1 MNAMAT
7 LLASA
12 LLVTGQAA
20 ERPDPSGATAVKL
33 SNFVVTLIYDVRV
46 PAREPGVLIALDAK
60 KGQVVQKD
68 EILGR
73 IDDSDAQ
80 IRKLIADSELAGA
93 TAQADS
99 DANLMA
105 AEITIGVAGEE
116 YRGTLDIKSRV
127 PNAVSD
133 FEERRLKLTFDR
145 AKYQRDVAKVEHEVS
160 QLTRGAKS
168 AQLQA
173 VENEIK
179 RRQIECPV
187 NGVVV
192 ERYHNEGEWAQAGE
206 PLYRVVHMDRLR
218 VEGMLNANNF
228 MPEEIAGSPVKVHV
242 TTPQGIEE
250 FDATIDFVSPVVDPS
265 GEFLI
270 HAEFDNPRKANGQW
284 TVRPGSMPKS
294 PSGSRA
300 TSRRATSS
308 KCDFPPTETPPLTQN
323 LDGHSR

>member
-7 LLASA
+7 LVASL

-20 ERPDPSGATAVKL
+20 ERADSSDATAVKL

-46 PAREPGVLIALDAK
+46 PAREPGVLVALDAK

-80 IRKLIADSELAGA
+80 IRKVIAESELAVA
-93 TAQADS
+93 EAKAASNADY
-99 DANLMA
+99 LA
-105 AEITIGVAGEE
+105 ALATIGVAKAEFEGS
-116 YRGTLDIKSRV
+116 RDIKSRV

-133 FEERRLKLTFDR
+133 FEVRRLELTQTR
-145 AKYQRDVAKVEHEVS
+145 SEYQAEVAKVEHEVN

-168 AQLQA
+168 AQRQA

-218 VEGMLNANNF
+218 VEGMLNSADF
-228 MPEEIAGSPVKVHV
+228 MPEDVAGSQVKVHV
-242 TTPQGIEE
+242 TTPEGKEQ
-250 FDATIDFVSPVVDPS
+250 FDAIIDFVSPVVDPS

-270 HAEFDNPRKANGQW
+270 HAEFDNPRKPNGQW
-284 TVRPGSMPKS
+284 TVRPGLDAEVTILLQRNKS
-294 PSGSRA
+294 LR
-300 TSRRATSS
+300 
-308 KCDFPPTETPPLTQN
+308 DNQ
-323 LDGHSR
+323 

>member
-1 MNAMAT
+1 MAT
-7 LLASA
+7 LLAS
-12 LLVTGQAA
+12 LLFVTGQTA
-20 ERPDPSGATAVKL
+20 ERTDSSGATAVKL

-46 PAREPGVLIALDAK
+46 PAREPGVLVSLDAK
-60 KGQVVQKD
+60 KGQIVQKD
-68 EILGR
+68 EILGH

-80 IRKLIADSELAGA
+80 VRKAIADSELAV
-93 TAQADS
+93 AQAKAAS
-99 DANLMA
+99 NFEVLA
-105 AEITIGVAGEE
+105 AEATTGVAKAEHDE
-116 YRGTLDIKSRV
+116 SLDIKFRS

-133 FEERRLKLTFDR
+133 FEVRRLELTWKR
-145 AKYQRDVAKVEHEVS
+145 SGYQAEVAKVEYEVT
-160 QLTRGAKS
+160 QLTIGAKS

-218 VEGMLNANNF
+218 VEGMLNANDF
-228 MPEEIAGSPVKVHV
+228 MPEEIAGGAVKVYV
-242 TTPQGIEE
+242 TTPQGKEE

-284 TVRPGSMPKS
+284 TVRPGLDAEITIFLQRHKS
-294 PSGSRA
+294 SRD
-300 TSRRATSS
+300 
-308 KCDFPPTETPPLTQN
+308 KQ
-323 LDGHSR
+323 